1 MKGDNWIPD
10 FVAICL
16 QAAWNQKDTPR
27 NIAGQIDPLDME
39 LPVVPLEMQ
48 RKLVEIQRAADEL
61 KHLSAAAVG
70 YAATFCNAIRFGAE
84 EGNDPPR

>member
-1 MKGDNWIPD
+1 
-10 FVAICL
+10 
-16 QAAWNQKDTPR
+16 
-27 NIAGQIDPLDME
+27 ME

-84 EGNDPPR
+84 EER